1 MSPVKYYTL
10 MKNKDKEFVFGIRLQ
25 MVRDALEKGIKP
37 VALFYGA
44 SKNTV
49 KKWLNRYK
57 EKGTAGIEE
66 LSRAP
71 HHIPHKTGSA
81 VIEIL
86 FSYTLVQDDIMD
98 NANARRGRIG
108 CSHGA

>member
-49 KKWLNRYK
+49 KKWLNHYK

-66 LSRAP
+66 LSRGP
-71 HHIPHKTGSA
+71 HHITHKPGTEVEDRVFAWSDR
-81 VIEIL
+81 E
-86 FSYTLVQDDIMD
+86 YTK
-98 NANARRGRIG
+98 
-108 CSHGA
+108 GA